1 MSGFSQTPRPGW
13 GSTYIFRQL
22 AVSPRANYS
31 FILKPCRSKWQR
43 SVQVAVDYCLVGPA
57 EPFFVRLFTFP
68 VLHDGE
74 SEVLA
79 SIMDVPTVLVG
90 EMGTQIGRLIDFA
103 VDKVVPEARQNIE
116 AIESALMMVVAVSAQ
131 SLYRSGQ

>member
-1 MSGFSQTPRPGW
+1 
-13 GSTYIFRQL
+13 
-22 AVSPRANYS
+22 
-31 FILKPCRSKWQR
+31 
-43 SVQVAVDYCLVGPA
+43 VGPA

-68 VLHDGE
+68 VLHGGE

-131 SLYRSGQ
+131 SLYKSGQ